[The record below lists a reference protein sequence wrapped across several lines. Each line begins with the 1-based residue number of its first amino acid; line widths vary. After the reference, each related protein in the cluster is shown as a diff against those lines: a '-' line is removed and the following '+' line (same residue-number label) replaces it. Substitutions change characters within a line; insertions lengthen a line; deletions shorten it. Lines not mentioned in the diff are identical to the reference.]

1 MAGVPVA
8 VGGVPVAVGG
18 VPVAVGRVPVAV
30 GGVPVAVGGVHS
42 ILSYKDPVVMHQQQ
56 YSQRDVIGVLLSAG
70 CLNVPSFSIALCHRR
85 PRYAL
90 DLGLR
95 QRGQPLR
102 LQLVCT
108 HVHVC
113 VCLCTVCVYMCVCI
127 YSGIPLRTPLK

>member
-1 MAGVPVA
+1 MAG
-8 VGGVPVAVGG
+8 
-18 VPVAVGRVPVAV
+18 VPVAV

-113 VCLCTVCVYMCVCI
+113 VWLCTVCVYMCVCI